1 MAELVTLMRRTF
13 RPETRSTMTRRCSS
27 LASLCLFAV
36 TLPACDA
43 PEVALPAG
51 PGAEDEPESEPET
64 PEAADDD
71 EDAEEEDCKPAP
83 VVHPR
88 VMFVLDKS
96 SSMTNTGEESGG
108 AAKEEG
114 LSRWAQLHAVVGAL
128 ADGMEGEAVMGAVL
142 FPSTYA
148 EAASE
153 AVCDVRAV
161 PEVAVGP
168 YRAADLMGLLPP
180 AESAEFLGGSPA
192 QAAYA
197 TALDHL
203 ETLGGAA
210 PTAIVLISDGGL
222 NCTDEA
228 APLDTA
234 DDGLAELV
242 AFARDSLQIQT
253 FVIGVGVAPGDQTVP
268 NGDPD
273 AALREIA
280 WAGGAAHGE
289 RGYFTVSDAEPLV
302 SALRG
307 FMGPAGA
314 AESTCE

>member
-1 MAELVTLMRRTF
+1 
-13 RPETRSTMTRRCSS
+13 MTRRCSS
-27 LASLCLFAV
+27 LASLYLFTVVLA
-36 TLPACDA
+36 ACDA
-43 PEVALPAG
+43 SEDAPPAG
-51 PGAEDEPESEPET
+51 AGAEDEPESEPEVRT
-64 PEAADDD
+64 PEP
-71 EDAEEEDCKPAP
+71 EDAEEEDCTPAP
-83 VVHPR
+83 EVRPR

-96 SSMTNTGEESGG
+96 SSMTNTGKESGG
-108 AAKEEG
+108 LATDEG

-148 EAASE
+148 ESARE
-153 AVCDVRAV
+153 AMCDVRAV
-161 PEVAVGP
+161 PEVAAGP

-203 ETLGGAA
+203 ETLGGSA

-222 NCTDEA
+222 NCTDEE

-253 FVIGVGVAPGDQTVP
+253 FVIGVGVAPGDQAVP
-268 NGDPD
+268 SGDPD

-280 WAGGAAHGE
+280 LAGGAAHGE

-302 SALRG
+302 QALHV
-307 FMGPAGA
+307 FMGPAGGA
-314 AESTCE
+314 TETACR

>member
-1 MAELVTLMRRTF
+1 
-13 RPETRSTMTRRCSS
+13 MTRRCSS

-36 TLPACDA
+36 TLSACDA
-43 PEVALPAG
+43 PEVAPPAG
-51 PGAEDEPESEPET
+51 SGAEDEPESEPEIQT
-64 PEAADDD
+64 PGPEDEG
-71 EDAEEEDCKPAP
+71 EDAEGEDCKPTPA
-83 VVHPR
+83 VRPR

-96 SSMTNTGEESGG
+96 SSMTNTGQESGG
-108 AAKEEG
+108 VAKEDG

-148 EAASE
+148 ETARE

-161 PEVAVGP
+161 PEVAAGP

-180 AESAEFLGGSPA
+180 AGSAEFFGGSPA

-222 NCTDEA
+222 NCTDEV

-253 FVIGVGVAPGDQTVP
+253 FVIGVGVAPGDQAVP

-280 WAGGAAHGE
+280 LAGGAANGE
-289 RGYFTVSDAEPLV
+289 RGYFTASDAEPLV
-302 SALRG
+302 SALSV
-307 FMGPAGA
+307 FMGASGA
-314 AESTCE
+314 SETACH

>member
-1 MAELVTLMRRTF
+1 
-13 RPETRSTMTRRCSS
+13 
-27 LASLCLFAV
+27 
-36 TLPACDA
+36 
-43 PEVALPAG
+43 
-51 PGAEDEPESEPET
+51 
-64 PEAADDD
+64 
-71 EDAEEEDCKPAP
+71 
-83 VVHPR
+83 VVRPR

-96 SSMTNTGEESGG
+96 SSMTNSGKESG
-108 AAKEEG
+108 APAEDG

-148 EAASE
+148 ETARE

-161 PEVAVGP
+161 PEAAVGP

-180 AESAEFLGGSPA
+180 ADAEMFLGGSPA

-203 ETLGGAA
+203 ATLGGAA
-210 PTAIVLISDGGL
+210 PTAIVLVTDGGL
-222 NCTDEA
+222 NCADDT

-268 NGDPD
+268 KVDPD

-280 WAGGAAHGE
+280 LAGGAAHGE
-289 RGYFTVSDAEPLV
+289 RGYFTISDAQPLV
-302 SALRG
+302 QALGTFVDRG
-307 FMGPAGA
+307 GGDATA
-314 AESTCE
+314 CH

>member
-1 MAELVTLMRRTF
+1 
-13 RPETRSTMTRRCSS
+13 MTRRCSP
-27 LASLCLFAV
+27 LASLCLFAAM
-36 TLPACDA
+36 LPACDVPEAA
-43 PEVALPAG
+43 PPAG
-51 PGAEDEPESEPET
+51 SGAEDEPESVPEAQT
-64 PEAADDD
+64 PEPADDG
-71 EDAEEEDCKPAP
+71 EEAEEEGCRPAP
-83 VVHPR
+83 VVRPR

-96 SSMTNTGEESGG
+96 SSMTNTGQESVGL
-108 AAKEEG
+108 AEDDG
-114 LSRWAQLHAVVGAL
+114 LSRWAQLHAVVGGL

-148 EAASE
+148 EAARE
-153 AVCDVRAV
+153 AMCDVRAV
-161 PEVAVGP
+161 PEVAAGP

-203 ETLGGAA
+203 ETLGGSA

-222 NCTDEA
+222 NCTDET

-242 AFARDSLQIQT
+242 AFARESLQIQT
-253 FVIGVGVAPGDQTVP
+253 FVIGVGVAQGDQTVP
-268 NGDPD
+268 SGDPD

-280 WAGGAAHGE
+280 LAGGAAHGE

-302 SALRG
+302 QALSM
-307 FMGPAGA
+307 FMGPAGGA
-314 AESTCE
+314 SETACH